1 MLTAQLIQFERTS
14 YPGAG
19 RAGANPQADLSLP
32 TPGGS
37 FFRIDNCLCLQ
48 IGVCRTVG
56 GGVHRSE
63 ASPLGD
69 APNLPFSDICGP
81 SRTPAPTGFSYC
93 LVPIAYCLVSAWC
106 LNPPLWKPFCNRGS
120 RRRTK
125 NPAFRGFC
133 GKVTNFSGDP
143 RFFDV
148 FFGGQSG
155 PAVENPV
162 ENVENSRFFPNY
174 AEVILGSYVTRNL
187 PLVVARREMSNCN
200 FSVKMPKPGIFFRR
214 FFRNR
219 SGIFQLGVIL

>member
-93 LVPIAYCLVSAWC
+93 LVPESPVMETVLQPGEPAADEKPGFSRL
-106 LNPPLWKPFCNRGS
+106 LWKSHKFF
-120 RRRTK
+120 RRS
-125 NPAFRGFC
+125 P
-133 GKVTNFSGDP
+133 
-143 RFFDV
+143 
-148 FFGGQSG
+148 
-155 PAVENPV
+155 
-162 ENVENSRFFPNY
+162 
-174 AEVILGSYVTRNL
+174 I
-187 PLVVARREMSNCN
+187 
-200 FSVKMPKPGIFFRR
+200 FRR
-214 FFRNR
+214 FFRWTIR
-219 SGIFQLGVIL
+219 PCCGKPGGKCGELQVFSKLC